1 MKKVFHVRR
10 TCAARASAVGRGST
24 GSSRGADRRVELKGT
39 CDMCSAEEHVNVWK
53 APSQRLSAAER
64 DVNER
69 GSQKRTRGG
78 MTRSP
83 WYKGRLDTLDVSP
96 NQLGFQEA
104 DRTPYKEG
112 GDRRAVR
119 EPVFCHSPYRVQRSR
134 QTTAAGEEAERRLR
148 NEARTGQGRPRRNGQ
163 TTDNGASESSSRLD
177 QGDAAGAKG

>member
-1 MKKVFHVRR
+1 MKKVFQVRR
-10 TCAARASAVGRGST
+10 TCAARASAAGRGST

-104 DRTPYKEG
+104 DRTPYKE
-112 GDRRAVR
+112 
-119 EPVFCHSPYRVQRSR
+119 
-134 QTTAAGEEAERRLR
+134 AADHGYNTQIASS
-148 NEARTGQGRPRRNGQ
+148 TPPSTQGRRRI
-163 TTDNGASESSSRLD
+163 
-177 QGDAAGAKG
+177 QGTCGRCGSPLWPGKRPF